1 MPFRRAN
8 LETMRVLV
16 GKIQELPEGT
26 QKSVRVGRQSVLV
39 VNHQNQ
45 FYALRNMCT
54 HESVALEGGRLEEGQ
69 ITCEAHGARFE
80 LATGKATKMPA
91 VKAVRLY
98 KAIVDGEDLYVEEL

>member
-1 MPFRRAN
+1 MR
-8 LETMRVLV
+8 TMRVLV
-16 GKIQELPEGT
+16 GKISDLPEGS

-39 VNHQNQ
+39 VNHQDQ
-45 FYALRNMCT
+45 FYALRNVCT
-54 HESVALEGGRLEEGQ
+54 HESVPLEGGRVEDGQ

-98 KAIVDGEDLYVEEL
+98 KAVVDGEDLYVEEL